1 MASSLFNSPMKP
13 QNNQIMQAIQQ
24 AKQMVNTPQMNMFK
38 SLLGN
43 QDPKQLFYTKCKEMG
58 VNPDDILNLIK

>member
-1 MASSLFNSPMKP
+1 
-13 QNNQIMQAIQQ
+13 MQAIQQ
-24 AKQMVNTPQMNMFK
+24 AKQMVNTPQINMFK

-43 QDPKQLFYTKCKEMG
+43 QDPKQLFYAKCKEMG

>member
-1 MASSLFNSPMKP
+1 
-13 QNNQIMQAIQQ
+13 MQAIQQ